1 VNRLQKVLEGANIKL
16 ASVATDI
23 LGKSGKEMLLA
34 IIGGEQDAE
43 LLAELARGRLRT
55 KLPALRQAL
64 EGRVQ
69 AHHRFLLERMLAHI
83 EFLEESLGE
92 VRKRA

>member
-1 VNRLQKVLEGANIKL
+1 VLEDATIKL
-16 ASVATDI
+16 AAVATDI

-55 KLPALRQAL
+55 KLPQLRQA
-64 EGRVQ
+64 
-69 AHHRFLLERMLAHI
+69 
-83 EFLEESLGE
+83 
-92 VRKRA
+92 